1 MESYLI
7 NKRGDASNW
16 SCSPR
21 FVFLAGVVR
30 TSANLTDVKRPEH
43 ALKLFLRF
51 AIAKGVITYGLELM
65 MAVFEIVQG
74 IISKIMTTSGLGSLS
89 KTKLLS
95 EMIKAIEDCGFFES
109 IPLWAVTIIGSL
121 FITILSFVIIMT
133 VYGRFFKLYMYTA
146 IALIASIGSYFLL
159 KPLIGIEA
167 VSWICMLAAVPFGIL
182 GFVKYN
188 GMSAEKFIWAWIKS
202 ELLMPRKLC
211 FGNDNLYWVLL
222 KEKESPV
229 S

>member
-1 MESYLI
+1 
-7 NKRGDASNW
+7 
-16 SCSPR
+16 
-21 FVFLAGVVR
+21 
-30 TSANLTDVKRPEH
+30 
-43 ALKLFLRF
+43 
-51 AIAKGVITYGLELM
+51 M

-146 IALIASIGSYFLL
+146 IALIASIGSYFLF